1 MYFFVHF
8 ILYSKTKV
16 SRNIF
21 LHDWKTQGCYYFS
34 QLDHSEP
41 KQKSQKSWGR
51 DRRRIYILSKNIL
64 EVVLS
69 TNRSQYS
76 TNKAQR
82 NRKILDI
89 RDTFKQV
96 KNCSSHCFIYCI
108 IFPFRHFPRT
118 FHQNEWVFLSIIY
131 RVLLASHE
139 NRYLTPIL
147 IHIGFF

>member
-1 MYFFVHF
+1 MYFLSISYCIPKRKFQE
-8 ILYSKTKV
+8 IYSYTTGKHKV
-16 SRNIF
+16 DTTSLNWIIPS
-21 LHDWKTQGCYYFS
+21 KS
-34 QLDHSEP
+34 P
-41 KQKSQKSWGR
+41 KNPEAEIDGSLR
-51 DRRRIYILSKNIL
+51 EIYILSKNIL

-118 FHQNEWVFLSIIY
+118 FHQNE
-131 RVLLASHE
+131 
-139 NRYLTPIL
+139 
-147 IHIGFF
+147 

>member
-1 MYFFVHF
+1 MVYS
-8 ILYSKTKV
+8 ILYSPTKV

-21 LHDWKTQGCYYFS
+21 LHDWQTQGCNVATTS
-34 QLDHSEP
+34 LNWIIPSLSKSP
-41 KQKSQKSWGR
+41 KDPEAEIDGSLR
-51 DRRRIYILSKNIL
+51 EIYILSKNIL

-118 FHQNEWVFLSIIY
+118 FHQNE
-131 RVLLASHE
+131 
-139 NRYLTPIL
+139 
-147 IHIGFF
+147 